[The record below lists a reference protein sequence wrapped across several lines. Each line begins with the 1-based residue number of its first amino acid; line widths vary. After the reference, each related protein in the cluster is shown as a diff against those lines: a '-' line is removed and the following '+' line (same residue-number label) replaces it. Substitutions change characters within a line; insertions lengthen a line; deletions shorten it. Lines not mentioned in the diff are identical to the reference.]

1 MSRGRCA
8 QLDMSNVYGRSKSD
22 ENLLRAF
29 SGGRLKSQL
38 LLGEEYPPF
47 LQDANVTTAKC
58 APLTPH
64 PALGTRTLLCASVS
78 KRQL

>member
-1 MSRGRCA
+1 MSRGLCV

-47 LQDANVTTAKC
+47 VRDANVTTAKC
-58 APLTPH
+58 APPPGL
-64 PALGTRTLLCASVS
+64 PASRSP
-78 KRQL
+78 